1 MWFKSP
7 LPKKMC
13 TQKNTF
19 SAADLAKMLGEA
31 PAVENFKLK
40 YNFGEHHFL
49 EKDYTGFYTAQSGF
63 SKVIR

>member
-1 MWFKSP
+1 
-7 LPKKMC
+7 MC